1 MWPLLATTSGADPGC
16 VWRGFAFATQKS
28 QGPVSVSF
36 YFFGLGAEEECGAR
50 CRLAPLRRDVAVPVR
65 DDFRDDFCLRLAN
78 GGDARGS
85 SCLPTVRGD
94 CVREGPAAD
103 AEEESCCVV
112 AQGRLRAEDAEE
124 MPWWCQGND
133 ERPFQAVLRS
143 ERMATTLVR

>member
-1 MWPLLATTSGADPGC
+1 M
-16 VWRGFAFATQKS
+16 
-28 QGPVSVSF
+28 SF

-85 SCLPTVRGD
+85 SCLPTLRGD

-103 AEEESCCVV
+103 AEEESCC
-112 AQGRLRAEDAEE
+112 ARGAEE
-124 MPWWCQGND
+124 AYAEWTRRCLGGEEDRSRLFPTHGGLPLHAEVTTSALGVPNRCLWG
-133 ERPFQAVLRS
+133 RPVTTGVAGAMHGTGCGLRW
-143 ERMATTLVR
+143 